1 MIDLG
6 SLAPLQVSTRLG
18 RLRAVLA
25 DAELDALLV
34 TSLTNVRYLTGF
46 AGSAGQ
52 LLVTADDVV
61 LITDGRYGDQAG
73 EEIARARADARV
85 IVGRSVAVQREQ
97 LADLVRA
104 LPSIGL
110 EASNVSW
117 SDQRALTAL
126 LRPTLVPTTGLVEG
140 LRAVKDGGEVARIEA
155 ACDVASD
162 ALGIVFSLTDGEPTE
177 EEFAWALEA
186 EMRRLGASGP
196 SFGTIVGTGANGALP
211 HHRAD
216 HTRMT
221 AGDLLVLDFG
231 CVVDGYASD
240 MTRTALVGGGEA
252 ASWQRELIEVATAAQ
267 AAGVAAVRPGLTGA
281 EVDAVC
287 RASINDAGLGDL
299 FTHGTGH
306 GVGLQIHEAPWVLAT
321 ATEVL
326 QPGNVITVEPGV
338 YRVGLGGVRVEDT
351 VLVTADGCRPL
362 TKTPKDL
369 ACLRS
374 PRTT

>member
-1 MIDLG
+1 
-6 SLAPLQVSTRLG
+6 V
-18 RLRAVLA
+18 
-25 DAELDALLV
+25 
-34 TSLTNVRYLTGF
+34 
-46 AGSAGQ
+46 
-52 LLVTADDVV
+52 
-61 LITDGRYGDQAG
+61 
-73 EEIARARADARV
+73 RAR
-85 IVGRSVAVQREQ
+85 S
-97 LADLVRA
+97 
-104 LPSIGL
+104 SIGL
-110 EASNVSW
+110 EAANVSW
-117 SDQRALTAL
+117 ADQRSLASL
-126 LRPTLVPTTGLVEG
+126 LAPALVPTNGLVES
-140 LRAVKDGGEVARIEA
+140 LRAVKDDGEVARIEM
-155 ACDVASD
+155 ACDVAGD
-162 ALGIVFSLTDGEPTE
+162 ALGIVFGLIGGEPTE

-196 SFGTIVGTGANGALP
+196 SFATIVGTGANGALP

-216 HTRMT
+216 HTRM
-221 AGDLLVLDFG
+221 AGGDLLVLDFG

-252 ASWQRELIEVATAAQ
+252 AGWQRELIDIATTAQ

-281 EVDAVC
+281 EIDAVC
-287 RASINDAGLGDL
+287 RASIHDAGLGDL

-321 ATEVL
+321 SGDVL
-326 QPGNVITVEPGV
+326 QPGNVITIEPGV
-338 YRVGLGGVRVEDT
+338 YRIGLGGVRVEDT